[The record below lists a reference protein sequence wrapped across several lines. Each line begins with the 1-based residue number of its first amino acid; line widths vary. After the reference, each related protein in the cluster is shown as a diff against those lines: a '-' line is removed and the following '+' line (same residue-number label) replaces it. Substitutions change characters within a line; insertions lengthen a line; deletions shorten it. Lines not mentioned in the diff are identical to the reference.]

1 MVQGPQACPR
11 VSIIVR
17 NFYHLLRDRAKAL
30 HVLLTGFMLIYRE
43 MNPLANL
50 PYIVDGDKCVCQT
63 NAVRTKP
70 SQKTVEAHTH

>member
-1 MVQGPQACPR
+1 M
-11 VSIIVR
+11 
-17 NFYHLLRDRAKAL
+17 

-63 NAVRTKP
+63 NAVRIKP
-70 SQKTVEAHTH
+70 RQKTVEAHTH